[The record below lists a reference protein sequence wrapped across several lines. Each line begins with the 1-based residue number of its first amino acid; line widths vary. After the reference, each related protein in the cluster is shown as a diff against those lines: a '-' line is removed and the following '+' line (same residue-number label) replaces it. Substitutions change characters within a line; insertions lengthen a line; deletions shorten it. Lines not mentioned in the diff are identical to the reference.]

1 MKKTKLTRS
10 LLAACSIVALSAVMY
25 GCTHSSGP
33 SQDEYDATA
42 AAAAA
47 AKDQSAIDTEA
58 RMEAE
63 DQSAIDTEA
72 RIEAE
77 ADAAAAALAQAAAEA
92 DAADAA
98 LAQAA
103 AEADAADAALAQAAA
118 EADAAD
124 AALAQAAA
132 EADAADAADAQAA
145 AEADAAD
152 AALAQAAAEADAA
165 DAADAQAAAE
175 ADAADAAL
183 AQAAAEADADA
194 ARLAQAAA
202 EADADAARLA
212 QADAEAAADAAA
224 DALAKAEA
232 ERDAALMALEENQ
245 QQMQDEEDADDIA
258 KLKRLHRGLSND
270 DGDVAEGFDTPP
282 GISATHGEPAES
294 EAAPEDD
301 DEVMTGGADEI
312 ARFSGTQNDWSDAN
326 FKNTQTIY
334 TDIDETTGIPF
345 GQVYD
350 ASLGYLEIMPDTA
363 DPNIAADGFVNVHRR
378 AHDDNADGPD
388 ADTDPDHVA
397 FEGTYQ
403 GAEGVYRCDD
413 DDGAMTT
420 TCTSTRDSDG
430 DVRLSAGWTFT
441 PNPGAMVKVTDGIY
455 MYFGWWLRENLNAPA
470 NTGGL
475 SVQTF
480 FGVKDG
486 DGDRIESTGI
496 AALIGE
502 ATFEGAAVGKFA
514 VYDPAATGGNAIIGG
529 HFTADAKLT
538 ADFDTALAPGTIEG
552 MIDNFIL
559 NGDAG
564 PGDPWSVALM
574 STPLSDTAILGGM
587 TAGGVNILGENANL
601 HFDSTGDPFDHDG
614 DEGLVTPAL
623 VDGGYGTQW
632 SIGGRK
638 EDRAGDWGGTFYDST
653 DGDADPS
660 TPGRSDGTPGY
671 AVGEFS
677 AEYGT
682 IGRMLGAFGTSNSE
696 DDRDPQ

>member
-25 GCTHSSGP
+25 GCAHTDSGP
-33 SQDEYDATA
+33 SQDELDEANAATA
-42 AAAAA
+42 AAEAEAKTNAEAAA
-47 AKDQSAIDTEA
+47 AAVEAKADADAAAEVARMAREAADAAAEEARLAREAAEAQSALDAQAKID
-58 RMEAE
+58 
-63 DQSAIDTEA
+63 
-72 RIEAE
+72 
-77 ADAAAAALAQAAAEA
+77 ADAAAAEA
-92 DAADAA
+92 DEDARIAREAADAA
-98 LAQAA
+98 QMVADEAKAAQMA
-103 AEADAADAALAQAAA
+103 AE
-118 EADAAD
+118 E
-124 AALAQAAA
+124 
-132 EADAADAADAQAA
+132 
-145 AEADAAD
+145 
-152 AALAQAAAEADAA
+152 
-165 DAADAQAAAE
+165 
-175 ADAADAAL
+175 
-183 AQAAAEADADA
+183 
-194 ARLAQAAA
+194 
-202 EADADAARLA
+202 
-212 QADAEAAADAAA
+212 
-224 DALAKAEA
+224 
-232 ERDAALMALEENQ
+232 ERDAAKMALAENQ
-245 QQMQDEEDADDIA
+245 EQAQDEEDAADIA

-270 DGDVAEGFDTPP
+270 DGDVAEGFDTAP
-282 GISATHGEPAES
+282 GISATHGEPVES
-294 EAAPEDD
+294 EAAPEDGTT
-301 DEVMTGGADEI
+301 TGGADEI
-312 ARFSGTQNDWSDAN
+312 AGFSGTQNDWSDAN

-350 ASLGYLEIMPDTA
+350 ASLGYLTIETDTA

-413 DDGAMTT
+413 ADDMG
-420 TCTSTRDSDG
+420 CTSTRDSD
-430 DVRLSAGWTFT
+430 DTVALSDGWTFT
-441 PNPGAMVKVTDGIY
+441 PNPGAMVKVKDGIY

-496 AALIGE
+496 TALIGE

-514 VYDPAATGGNAIIGG
+514 VYDPAEAGGNAIIGG
-529 HFTADAKLT
+529 HFTADATLT
-538 ADFDTALAPGTIEG
+538 ADFDTAAGPGTIKG
-552 MIDNFIL
+552 TIHNFIL
-559 NGDAG
+559 NGDGG

-574 STPLSDTAILGGM
+574 STPLNDTATLGD
-587 TAGGVNILGENANL
+587 AAIVGENANL
-601 HFDSTGDPFDHDG
+601 HFDSTGDDFDHDG
-614 DEGLVTPAL
+614 DPDTPVL
-623 VDGGYGTQW
+623 TDGGYGTQW

-638 EDRAGDWGGTFYDST
+638 EARAGDWGGTFYDST
-653 DGDADPS
+653 DGDAMAD

-696 DDRDPQ
+696 ADRDPQ